1 MSKDFSQAQT
11 GRIYNAIQEATAE
24 PAQEVQET
32 QEDQETKRKY
42 KPRRE
47 YTEQEKQEY
56 LQQMKTTG
64 RKGIKLPRINLAFAP
79 DLYEYIQIMSR
90 VTGQSMT
97 DYVNTI
103 LRQYM
108 EDHQDIYKK
117 AVEFRNSL

>member
-1 MSKDFSQAQT
+1 MGEKDFSGIDA
-11 GRIYNAIQEATAE
+11 GRMYNAIQEATAE
-24 PAQEVQET
+24 PAQEVQEA
-32 QEDQETKRKY
+32 QEAKRQY

-47 YTEQEKQEY
+47 YTEQEKQQY
-56 LQQMKTTG
+56 MQQGKTTG
-64 RKGIKLPRINLAFAP
+64 RKGLKMPRINLAFAP
-79 DLYEYIQIMSR
+79 DIYEYIQIMSR

>member
-1 MSKDFSQAQT
+1 MGEKDFSGIDA
-11 GRIYNAIQEATAE
+11 GRMYNAIHEATAE
-24 PAQEVQET
+24 PAQEAQEV
-32 QEDQETKRKY
+32 QETKRQY

-47 YTEQEKQEY
+47 YTEQEKQQY
-56 LQQMKTTG
+56 MQQGKTTG
-64 RKGIKLPRINLAFAP
+64 RKGLKMPRINLAFAP
-79 DLYEYIQIMSR
+79 DIYEYIQIMSR

-108 EDHQDIYKK
+108 NEHQDIYKK

>member
-1 MSKDFSQAQT
+1 MGEKDFSGIDA
-11 GRIYNAIQEATAE
+11 GRMYNAIHEATAE
-24 PAQEVQET
+24 PAQEAQEV
-32 QEDQETKRKY
+32 QETKRQY

-56 LQQMKTTG
+56 MQQGKTTG
-64 RKGIKLPRINLAFAP
+64 RKGLKMPRINLAFAP
-79 DLYEYIQIMSR
+79 DIYEYIQIMSR

-108 EDHQDIYKK
+108 NEHQDIYKK

>member
-1 MSKDFSQAQT
+1 MGEKDFSGIDA
-11 GRIYNAIQEATAE
+11 GRMYNAIHEATAE
-24 PAQEVQET
+24 PAQEAQEV
-32 QEDQETKRKY
+32 QETKRQY

-47 YTEQEKQEY
+47 YTEQEKQQY
-56 LQQMKTTG
+56 MQQGKTTG
-64 RKGIKLPRINLAFAP
+64 RKGLKMPRINLAFAP
-79 DLYEYIQIMSR
+79 DIYEYIQIMSR

-103 LRQYM
+103 VRQYM

>member
-1 MSKDFSQAQT
+1 MGEKDFSGIDA
-11 GRIYNAIQEATAE
+11 GRMYNAIHEATAE
-24 PAQEVQET
+24 PAQEAQEV
-32 QEDQETKRKY
+32 QETKRQY

-56 LQQMKTTG
+56 MQQGKTTG
-64 RKGIKLPRINLAFAP
+64 RKGLKMPRINLAFAP
-79 DLYEYIQIMSR
+79 DIYEYIQIMSR

-108 EDHQDIYKK
+108 EEHQDIYKR
-117 AVEFRNSL
+117 AIEFRNSL

>member
-1 MSKDFSQAQT
+1 MSKDFSGIDA
-11 GRIYNAIQEATAE
+11 GRMYNAIHEATAK
-24 PAQEVQET
+24 PAQDVQEA
-32 QEDQETKRKY
+32 QEAQETKRQY

-47 YTEQEKQEY
+47 YTEQEKQQY
-56 LQQMKTTG
+56 MQQGKTTG
-64 RKGIKLPRINLAFAP
+64 RKGLKMPRINLAFAP
-79 DLYEYIQIMSR
+79 DIYEYIQIMSR

>member
-1 MSKDFSQAQT
+1 MGEKDFSGIDA
-11 GRIYNAIQEATAE
+11 GRMYNAIHEATAE
-24 PAQEVQET
+24 PAQEAQEA
-32 QEDQETKRKY
+32 QETKRQY

-56 LQQMKTTG
+56 MQQGKTTG
-64 RKGIKLPRINLAFAP
+64 RKGLKMPRINLAFAP
-79 DLYEYIQIMSR
+79 DIYEYIQIMSR

-108 EDHQDIYKK
+108 NEHQDIYKK

>member
-1 MSKDFSQAQT
+1 MGEKDFSGIDA
-11 GRIYNAIQEATAE
+11 GRMYNAIHEATAE
-24 PAQEVQET
+24 PAQEAQEV
-32 QEDQETKRKY
+32 QETKRQY

-47 YTEQEKQEY
+47 YTEQEKQQY
-56 LQQMKTTG
+56 MQQGKTTG
-64 RKGIKLPRINLAFAP
+64 RKGLKMPRINLAFAP
-79 DLYEYIQIMSR
+79 DIYEYIQIMSR

-108 EDHQDIYKK
+108 EEHQDIYKK

>member
-1 MSKDFSQAQT
+1 MGEKDFSGIDA
-11 GRIYNAIQEATAE
+11 GRMYNAIHEATAE
-24 PAQEVQET
+24 PAQEAQEV
-32 QEDQETKRKY
+32 QETKRQY

-56 LQQMKTTG
+56 MQQGKTTG
-64 RKGIKLPRINLAFAP
+64 RKGLKMPRINLAFAP
-79 DLYEYIQIMSR
+79 DIYEYIQIMSR

>member
-1 MSKDFSQAQT
+1 MGEKDFSGIDA
-11 GRIYNAIQEATAE
+11 GRMYNAIHEATAE
-24 PAQEVQET
+24 PAQEAQEVQEA
-32 QEDQETKRKY
+32 KRQY

-47 YTEQEKQEY
+47 YTEQEKQQY
-56 LQQMKTTG
+56 MQQGKTTG
-64 RKGIKLPRINLAFAP
+64 RKGLKMPRINLAFAP
-79 DLYEYIQIMSR
+79 DIYEYIQIMSR

>member
-1 MSKDFSQAQT
+1 MGEKDFSGIDA
-11 GRIYNAIQEATAE
+11 GRMYNAIQEATAE
-24 PAQEVQET
+24 PAQEVQEA
-32 QEDQETKRKY
+32 QEAKRQY

-47 YTEQEKQEY
+47 YTEQEKQQY
-56 LQQMKTTG
+56 MQQGKTTG
-64 RKGIKLPRINLAFAP
+64 RKGLKMPRINLAFAP
-79 DLYEYIQIMSR
+79 DIYEYIQIMSR

-117 AVEFRNSL
+117 AVEFRSSL

>member
-24 PAQEVQET
+24 PAQEVQEA
-32 QEDQETKRKY
+32 QEDQEIKRKY

-56 LQQMKTTG
+56 MQQGKTTG
-64 RKGIKLPRINLAFAP
+64 RKGLKMPRINLAFAP
-79 DLYEYIQIMSR
+79 DIYEYIQIMSR

-108 EDHQDIYKK
+108 NEHQDIYKK